1 MQCKHVTEV
10 WPGWVVTPN
19 GGCSVMCL
27 CPWVHKNR
35 IKGMTGAVLLLEYL
49 FSSAFNYAW
58 VRYCVEKIVLK
69 SLVSLKWEYEQM
81 VLSED

>member
-1 MQCKHVTEV
+1 
-10 WPGWVVTPN
+10 
-19 GGCSVMCL
+19 
-27 CPWVHKNR
+27 
-35 IKGMTGAVLLLEYL
+35 MTGAVLLLEYL